1 MSDTYSIINK
11 LGSSLLWISST
22 KDFLPAY
29 LKHMCDDYEKDVGRK
44 LIPVKV
50 RFSNTVYCQMQAV
63 LLIKC

>member
-44 LIPVKV
+44 LIPVKQGPAL
-50 RFSNTVYCQMQAV
+50 YKA
-63 LLIKC
+63 